1 MDCIR
6 GCWYL
11 FSDLFLDVLPRAHV
25 PFGQHQDR
33 NFQSKILGVPVSRRM
48 RALVHNMAS
57 NFIVSF
63 HSCLP
68 LGLFSEK

>member
-11 FSDLFLDVLPRAHV
+11 FSDLLLDLLPRALV

-48 RALVHNMAS
+48 RALVHNMTG